1 MSKMA
6 YQHLTSGIRDGVLVL
21 TVTLKGIDDHDVA
34 SALRDELIDA
44 VSAAQTN
51 QVAVDLAALDYISSA
66 GFLPLLVLSRH
77 IADVG
82 GELVLCNLS
91 RFVDEVFMATR
102 LISSDPSHTAPFQS
116 EPTLTAAIARLRR
129 TQGG

>member
-1 MSKMA
+1 MP
-6 YQHLTSGIRDGVLVL
+6 YHHLTSGIHDGVLVL
-21 TVTLKGIDDHDVA
+21 TVTLKGLDDHDVA

-44 VSAAQTN
+44 VSTAQTHK
-51 QVAVDLAALDYISSA
+51 VAVDLSALEYISSA
-66 GFLPLLVLSRH
+66 GFLPLLVLSRRM
-77 IADVG
+77 ADMG

-102 LISSDPSHTAPFQS
+102 LISNDPSHTAPFQA
-116 EPTLTAAIARLRR
+116 EPTLAAAIARLRG